1 MEVRIYVKFRV
12 SSYEFRVFWEIK
24 MGEIKKFEDM
34 EAWKKSRKLTMDIY
48 SITKIKG
55 SKFK

>member
-1 MEVRIYVKFRV
+1 
-12 SSYEFRVFWEIK
+12 
-24 MGEIKKFEDM
+24 MGEIKKFEDI